1 MFPRWQAQPVLE
13 ARQQR
18 RVILLEGARQVGKTT
33 LARQLTDEQ
42 VLYRTLDDIAI
53 REAANRDPKGFLQHD
68 AEMMIID
75 EIQHAPDLLPE
86 IKRLVDLDTRPGQFL
101 LTGSARLHDL
111 PQVQESLAGRIA
123 RLRLRPLSQGE
134 MAGQPPDF
142 FERVLADEIGSSD
155 PDFSKQDFLRRAMI
169 GGYAEPGSLSHRG
182 RRRWHR
188 DYIDAILSRDL
199 LDIAN
204 IRKIE
209 ALRQLVEV
217 TAAWSSK
224 LIDITEIGRG
234 LAINRAT
241 IESYLA
247 ALRTVFL
254 IDRLLPWT
262 RTDYARVGKKDRLFV
277 TDPGL
282 MAGLLGY
289 PEDQTRLSDDH
300 TGKLAECLVHS
311 ELMALANASDGR
323 FSVYHY
329 RDGEQ
334 REIDFLIEDEEGGF
348 IGIEVKAGLTVR
360 AGDFRHM
367 RWFRENLAGS
377 RPFTGVILYAG
388 TDVLPFGDGMIV
400 APASALWRA

>member
-1 MFPRWQAQPVLE
+1 MFPRWQRQPLLE
-13 ARQQR
+13 ARDQR
-18 RVILLEGARQVGKTT
+18 RVLLLEGARQVGKTT
-33 LARQLTDEQ
+33 LARDLSGED
-42 VLYRTLDDIAI
+42 VLYHTLDDIAI
-53 REAANRDPKGFLQHD
+53 REAANRDPKGFLQND
-68 AEMMIID
+68 AGMIIID

-86 IKRLVDLDTRPGQFL
+86 IKRLVDLDTRPGQYM

-111 PQVQESLAGRIA
+111 PQVQESLAGRVA
-123 RLRLRPLSQGE
+123 RLRLRPLTQGE
-134 MAGQPPDF
+134 MASGPPDF
-142 FERVLADEIGSSD
+142 LERVLNGEIGPHD
-155 PDFSKQDFLRRAMI
+155 PDFSKKEFLQRALT
-169 GGYAEPGSLSHRG
+169 GGYAEPGALSHRG

-199 LDIAN
+199 LDITN

-224 LIDITEIGRG
+224 LIDIAEIARG

-241 IESYLA
+241 VENHLA

-254 IDRLLPWT
+254 LDRLPPWT

-277 TDPGL
+277 TDSGL
-282 MAGLLGY
+282 MASLLGY
-289 PEDQTRLSDDH
+289 PEDPDRLNDDQ
-300 TGKLAECLVHS
+300 TGKLAECLVYT
-311 ELMALANASDGR
+311 ELMALADVSDGR

-329 RDGEQ
+329 RDSEQ
-334 REIDFLIEDEEGGF
+334 REIDFLIVDDEGGF

-360 AGDFRHM
+360 ARDFRHM
-367 RWFRENLAGS
+367 NWFRENLAGS
-377 RPFTGVILYAG
+377 RPFKGVILYSG
-388 TDVLPFGDGMIV
+388 PGILPFGDGMIA

>member
-1 MFPRWQAQPVLE
+1 MFPRWQAQPIVE

-33 LARQLTDEQ
+33 LARNLTDERF
-42 VLYRTLDDIAI
+42 LYRTLDDIAI

-68 AEMMIID
+68 AETMVID

-111 PQVQESLAGRIA
+111 PQVHESLAGRVA
-123 RLRLRPLSQGE
+123 RLRLRPLAQGE
-134 MAGQPPDF
+134 IAGQSPDF
-142 FERVLADEIGSSD
+142 FERILAGEIGTSD
-155 PDFSKQDFLRRAMI
+155 SGFSKQNFLQRAMI
-169 GGYAEPGSLSHRG
+169 GGYAEPGRLSHRG

-199 LDIAN
+199 LDITN
-204 IRKIE
+204 IRKTE

-224 LIDITEIGRG
+224 LIDIVEIGRG

-254 IDRLLPWT
+254 VDRLPPWT

-289 PEDQTRLSDDH
+289 PEDQARLNDDQI
-300 TGKLAECLVHS
+300 GKLAECLVYT
-311 ELMALANASDGR
+311 ELMALADANDGR
-323 FSVYHY
+323 YSVFHY

-334 REIDFLIEDEEGGF
+334 REIDFLIVDEEGGF

-367 RWFRENLAGS
+367 RWFQENLAGS
-377 RPFTGVILYAG
+377 RPFTGIILYSG
-388 TDVLPFGDGMIV
+388 TDILPFADGMIA